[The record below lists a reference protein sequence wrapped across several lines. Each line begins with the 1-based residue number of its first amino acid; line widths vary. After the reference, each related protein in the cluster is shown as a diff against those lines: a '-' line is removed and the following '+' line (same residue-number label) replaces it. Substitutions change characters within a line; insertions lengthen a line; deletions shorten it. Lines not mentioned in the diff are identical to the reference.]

1 MASPTSRL
9 SYIDWMRGFICILMF
24 QAHGYASW
32 LSPELQTTRFYRFS
46 QILGTVPAPAFL
58 FLAGVSAAFVT
69 EKMREKGI
77 GRDEIAK
84 RSIRRGAE
92 IFALGLLF
100 RAQEYAL
107 GYKWVPWTDLLRVDI
122 LNLIGLSLIF
132 LGVFCWVTGGSV
144 TTPEPA
150 AAATISRSRSIVA
163 ALIIATIITMVTP
176 LVWTTWRPK
185 FLPWPLESYING
197 VHDLNEPQHWLF
209 PIFPW
214 SAFAFVGLAVGFF
227 LFTNLTRRR
236 ESLFFAAVTA
246 AGLLACALS
255 VVFDAFPIHLYA
267 TYDYWHSSP
276 QFFLLRCGVLLL
288 LFAFAYAWCRWGFGQ
303 KGFSPAIQLG
313 TTSLLVYWVHIEFVY
328 GRLSIIPKHRASIPL
343 ATLGIIVIFVAML
356 GLSIARTRWKSS
368 HKNLKGAPTPS
379 ERPLS
384 IPNSA

>member
-1 MASPTSRL
+1 
-9 SYIDWMRGFICILMF
+9 
-24 QAHGYASW
+24 
-32 LSPELQTTRFYRFS
+32 
-46 QILGTVPAPAFL
+46 
-58 FLAGVSAAFVT
+58 
-69 EKMREKGI
+69 
-77 GRDEIAK
+77 
-84 RSIRRGAE
+84 
-92 IFALGLLF
+92 
-100 RAQEYAL
+100 
-107 GYKWVPWTDLLRVDI
+107 VDI

-288 LFAFAYAWCRWGFGQ
+288 LFTFAYAWCRWGFGQ

-313 TTSLLVYWVHIEFVY
+313 TTSLLIYWVHIEFVY

>member
-1 MASPTSRL
+1 MASSSTRL

-24 QAHGYASW
+24 QAHGYSSW
-32 LSPELQTTRFYRFS
+32 LRPELQTTPFFRFT
-46 QILGTVPAPAFL
+46 QILGTIPAPAFL
-58 FLAGVSAAFVT
+58 FLAGVSSAFVT

-77 GRDEIAK
+77 SRNEIAK

-92 IFALGLLF
+92 IFVLGLLF
-100 RAQEYAL
+100 RIQEYAL

-132 LGVFCWVTGGSV
+132 LGIFCWLSAAS
-144 TTPEPA
+144 TPTSDPDSGA
-150 AAATISRSRSIVA
+150 KISRNRGVVG
-163 ALIIATIITMVTP
+163 ALAMATVITMLTP
-176 LVWTTWRPK
+176 LIWTTWRPK

-197 VHDLNEPQHWLF
+197 VHDLNQPQHWLF

-214 SAFAFVGLAVGFF
+214 SAFAFVGLAAGFF
-227 LFTNLTRRR
+227 LFTKFARTR
-236 ESLFFAAVTA
+236 ESLFFAALTV

-255 VVFDAFPIHLYA
+255 VVFDSSPAHLYA
-267 TYDYWHSSP
+267 SYDYWHSSP

-288 LFAFAYAWCRWGFGQ
+288 LLAFAYAWCRWGFGQ
-303 KGFSPAIQLG
+303 KGFSPSIQLG

-328 GRLSIIPKHRASIPL
+328 GRLSIVPKHRASVPL
-343 ATLGIIVIFVAML
+343 ATLGIVVIFFAML

-368 HKNLKGAPTPS
+368 HKKLKGAPTSS